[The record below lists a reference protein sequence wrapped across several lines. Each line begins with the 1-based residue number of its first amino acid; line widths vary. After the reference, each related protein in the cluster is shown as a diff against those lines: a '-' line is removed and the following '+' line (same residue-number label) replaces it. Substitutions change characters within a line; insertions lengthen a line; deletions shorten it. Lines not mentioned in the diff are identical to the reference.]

1 MILRRLAQSLKQQ
14 HWAGITIELV
24 IVVLGVF
31 IGLQVDN
38 WNQARTARA
47 ELDQQLI
54 GLRLELEENQAHFR
68 TFRAELVGQL
78 DDVNALRT
86 AFKQDP
92 PTISS
97 KEVDERFL
105 NVNRIKV
112 FAPDLTALNELAQ
125 TGGLRRIRDPKI
137 RAAIDAWQRQL
148 DDVNRLYSDAL
159 RQRDD
164 VWNDFLMKN
173 IAFGPLL
180 EQSYIVG
187 KGIGTSKF
195 RNDIAALARSRE
207 VDNQLAYRY
216 GISGSEIHALD
227 VLDRETRRLIELLVD
242 REQRS

>member
-1 MILRRLAQSLKQQ
+1 MIVRRIAQHLKQQ
-14 HWAGITIELV
+14 HWTGVFIELV

-31 IGLQVDN
+31 IGLQVQD
-38 WNQARTARA
+38 WNSARIARA

-54 GLRLELEENQAHFR
+54 SLRLELEDNQAHFKK
-68 TFRAELVGQL
+68 FRAELVGQL
-78 DDVNALRT
+78 DDVNALRA

-97 KEVDERFL
+97 KELDLRLV

-125 TGGLRRIRDPKI
+125 TGGLRRIQDPKI
-137 RAAIDAWQRQL
+137 RTAIGAWQRKL

-159 RQRDD
+159 RQRDG
-164 VWNDFLMKN
+164 VWNDFVMKN

-187 KGIGTSKF
+187 KEIGKSKF
-195 RNDIAALARSRE
+195 RNDVAALAASRE
-207 VDNQLAYRY
+207 VDNELAYRY
-216 GISGSEIHALD
+216 GVTGAEVHALD
-227 VLDRETRRLIELLVD
+227 ALDRETTRLIKLLVK
-242 REQRS
+242 REPKS